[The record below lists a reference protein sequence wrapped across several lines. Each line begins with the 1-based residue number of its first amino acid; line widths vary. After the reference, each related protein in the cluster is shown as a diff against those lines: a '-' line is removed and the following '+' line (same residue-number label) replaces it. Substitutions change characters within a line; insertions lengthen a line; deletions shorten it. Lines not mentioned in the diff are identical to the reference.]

1 MDEFSI
7 IGISRGN
14 EYSPNHVDNDAAI
27 FNKVADELRLLGC
40 KVELYAEK
48 EFVACGA
55 KADVIFDMARDRATI
70 ARLKSLRMKVRW
82 LSIRLTELII
92 ACADQ

>member
-27 FNKVADELRLLGC
+27 FNKVADELDYWDAKWSFMRKRNLWL
-40 KVELYAEK
+40 AEQ
-48 EFVACGA
+48 
-55 KADVIFDMARDRATI
+55 R
-70 ARLKSLRMKVRW
+70 RM
-82 LSIRLTELII
+82 
-92 ACADQ
+92 

>member
-40 KVELYAEK
+40 KVEL
-48 EFVACGA
+48 
-55 KADVIFDMARDRATI
+55 
-70 ARLKSLRMKVRW
+70 
-82 LSIRLTELII
+82 
-92 ACADQ
+92 

>member
-40 KVELYAEK
+40 KVELYAERNLWLA
-48 EFVACGA
+48 EQ
-55 KADVIFDMARDRATI
+55 R
-70 ARLKSLRMKVRW
+70 RM
-82 LSIRLTELII
+82 
-92 ACADQ
+92 

>member
-48 EFVACGA
+48 EFRVC
-55 KADVIFDMARDRATI
+55 VISKDN
-70 ARLKSLRMKVRW
+70 W
-82 LSIRLTELII
+82 L
-92 ACADQ
+92 QMV